1 MECNICVQ
9 QIMDHKITILPHS
22 NYQIQCAKMAACGR
36 CSSSA
41 AVHCVTQWRR
51 TEAPP
56 HADISKLKIT
66 YHYILLSL
74 HSLTFSTHKLYQQRL
89 RHIEVERFF
98 FFPLS
103 ETFRGSERVRG
114 APEVQ
119 LGVVTGCSPGAHG
132 SWMEWQ
138 WGEEEPYQMNT
149 WKREGTGFKAFFV
162 FGFFKGDSCRLHK
175 AGLYS
180 CGGGPQTETT
190 PTYTHTLQRDPELL
204 PADSH
209 CYYQHF
215 FIQVI
220 RSAYLLA

>member
-1 MECNICVQ
+1 MCSQTILPTFFQTRSREILRMLNWNLTKKNLSGHVECNICVQ

-132 SWMEWQ
+132 S
-138 WGEEEPYQMNT
+138 
-149 WKREGTGFKAFFV
+149 
-162 FGFFKGDSCRLHK
+162 
-175 AGLYS
+175 
-180 CGGGPQTETT
+180 
-190 PTYTHTLQRDPELL
+190 
-204 PADSH
+204 
-209 CYYQHF
+209 
-215 FIQVI
+215 
-220 RSAYLLA
+220 